1 MSEEDMMMLGVGG
14 EGGDMAEDNFQDST
28 FETGTSN
35 GLTTPSQPLLS
46 STFNSSPAA
55 TYDMVEMSRVG
66 ENSSLL
72 ENGREG
78 DGNGLDGLDGNGLAR
93 QIKLLLG
100 PNISHASNTNELLA
114 AEALMDEAKET
125 DRLLNQFKEIRDL
138 CNNDTKSDFKI
149 FQEDETDGMNAA
161 VRIPT
166 CFVF

>member
-1 MSEEDMMMLGVGG
+1 
-14 EGGDMAEDNFQDST
+14 
-28 FETGTSN
+28 
-35 GLTTPSQPLLS
+35 
-46 STFNSSPAA
+46 
-55 TYDMVEMSRVG
+55 MVEMSRVG

-93 QIKLLLG
+93 QIKPVLG

-138 CNNDTKSDFKI
+138 CNNNTKSDFKF
-149 FQEDETDGMNAA
+149 FQEDETGLMNDT
-161 VRIPT
+161 VRIPIY
-166 CFVF
+166 FVF

>member
-1 MSEEDMMMLGVGG
+1 MSEEEAGMLGGG

-46 STFNSSPAA
+46 STLNSSPTA

-72 ENGREG
+72 ENSCEG
-78 DGNGLDGLDGNGLAR
+78 DGNGLAR
-93 QIKLLLG
+93 QIKPLLG
-100 PNISHASNTNELLA
+100 QYKSHASNTTELKY
-114 AEALMDEAKET
+114 AEALMNEAKET
-125 DRLLNQFKEIRDL
+125 DRLLNQFQAIRDL

-149 FQEDETDGMNAA
+149 FQEDETDLMNAT
-161 VRIPT
+161 VRIPIR
-166 CFVF
+166 FVL

>member
-1 MSEEDMMMLGVGG
+1 MSEEEAGMLGGG

-46 STFNSSPAA
+46 STLNSSPTA

-72 ENGREG
+72 ENSCEG
-78 DGNGLDGLDGNGLAR
+78 DGNGLAR
-93 QIKLLLG
+93 QIKPILRH
-100 PNISHASNTNELLA
+100 NISHAANTTELLA
-114 AEALMDEAKET
+114 DEALMEEAKKT

-138 CNNDTKSDFKI
+138 CNNNTKSDFKI

>member
-1 MSEEDMMMLGVGG
+1 MSKEVGMLVEG
-14 EGGDMAEDNFQDST
+14 EGTDNFQDGS
-28 FETGTSN
+28 FEPGTIN
-35 GLTTPSQPLLS
+35 GLTSQSQPLLS
-46 STFNSSPAA
+46 TTFNSSPAA
-55 TYDMVEMSRVG
+55 TYDMVETRQVG

-72 ENGREG
+72 ENSCEG
-78 DGNGLDGLDGNGLAR
+78 DGNGLAP
-93 QIKLLLG
+93 QINPVLSQD
-100 PNISHASNTNELLA
+100 ISHAANTTELLA
-114 AEALMDEAKET
+114 DEALMEVAKET

>member
-1 MSEEDMMMLGVGG
+1 MSEEEAGMLGGG
-14 EGGDMAEDNFQDST
+14 EGGDMAEDNFQDGS
-28 FETGTSN
+28 FEPGTIN
-35 GLTTPSQPLLS
+35 GLTSQSQPLLN

-55 TYDMVEMSRVG
+55 TYDTVEMRRVG

-72 ENGREG
+72 ENGCEG

-93 QIKLLLG
+93 QIN
-100 PNISHASNTNELLA
+100 PDISHAANTTELLA
-114 AEALMDEAKET
+114 DEALMEEAKET

-149 FQEDETDGMNAA
+149 FQEDETDLMNDT

-166 CFVF
+166 HFVF

>member
-1 MSEEDMMMLGVGG
+1 MSEEEAGMLGGG

-46 STFNSSPAA
+46 STLNSSPTA

-72 ENGREG
+72 ENSCEG
-78 DGNGLDGLDGNGLAR
+78 DGNGLAR
-93 QIKLLLG
+93 QIKPLLG
-100 PNISHASNTNELLA
+100 QYMSHASNTTELKY
-114 AEALMDEAKET
+114 AEALMNEAKET

-138 CNNDTKSDFKI
+138 CNNNTKSDFKI